1 MQKRNKTSKQEK
13 IRKNCQKEYEKY
25 HSVKHASSTLRCDEQ
40 TIKKHYKEFER
51 QEHVETNMSF
61 IQTQRSVKNR
71 VLPRMDWILDKLEEQ
86 IDHISKQ
93 QKEDGTVDMARYETL
108 KTRILKLM
116 SDVLQQKA
124 SIEITPTL
132 DISLE
137 NYIKEKQQGRL
148 RVKSQYQLK

>member
-1 MQKRNKTSKQEK
+1 MRKTNKTSKQEK

-25 HSVKHASSTLRCDEQ
+25 HSAKHASSILRCDEQ
-40 TIKKHYKEFER
+40 TIKKYYKEFER
-51 QEHVETNMSF
+51 QEPIETNMGF

-71 VLPRMDWILDKLEEQ
+71 VLPRMDWILDKLEWQ
-86 IDHISKQ
+86 IDRISKQ
-93 QKEDGTVDMARYETL
+93 QKKDDTADMVRCETL

-116 SDVLQQKA
+116 SDILQEKA

-137 NYIKEKQQGRL
+137 NYIKEKQQRRL
-148 RVKSQYQLK
+148 RVRSP

>member
-1 MQKRNKTSKQEK
+1 MRKTNKTSKQEK

-25 HSVKHASSTLRCDEQ
+25 HSVKHASSTLRCDEG
-40 TIKKHYKEFER
+40 TVEKYYKEFEQ
-51 QEHVETNMSF
+51 QEPVETNLGF

-71 VLPRMDWILDKLEEQ
+71 VLPRMDYILDKLEDQ
-86 IDHISKQ
+86 IDRISKQ
-93 QKEDGTVDMARYETL
+93 QKEDGTVDMVRYETL

-137 NYIKEKQQGRL
+137 NYIKEKQQRRL
-148 RVKSQYQLK
+148 RVKSP

>member
-1 MQKRNKTSKQEK
+1 MRKINKTSKQEK

-25 HSVKHASSTLRCDEQ
+25 HSVKHASSTLKCDER
-40 TIKKHYKEFER
+40 TVEKYYKEFER
-51 QEHVETNMSF
+51 REPIETNLGF

-71 VLPRMDWILDKLEEQ
+71 VLPRMDYILDKLDEQ
-86 IDHISKQ
+86 IDRISKQ
-93 QKEDGTVDMARYETL
+93 QKKDGTSDMIRYETL

-116 SDVLQQKA
+116 SDILQEKA

-137 NYIKEKQQGRL
+137 NYIKEKQQRRL
-148 RVKSQYQLK
+148 RVRSS

>member
-1 MQKRNKTSKQEK
+1 MRKTNKTSKQEK

-25 HSVKHASSTLRCDEQ
+25 HSVKHASSTLRCDER
-40 TIKKHYKEFER
+40 TVEKYYKEFEQ
-51 QEHVETNMSF
+51 QEPVETNLGF

-71 VLPRMDWILDKLEEQ
+71 VLPRMDYILDKLEDQ
-86 IDHISKQ
+86 IDRISKQ
-93 QKEDGTVDMARYETL
+93 QKEDGTVDMVRYETL

-137 NYIKEKQQGRL
+137 NYIKEKQQRRL
-148 RVKSQYQLK
+148 GVKSP

>member
-1 MQKRNKTSKQEK
+1 MRKTNKTSKQEK

-25 HSVKHASSTLRCDEQ
+25 HSVKHASSTLRCDER
-40 TIKKHYKEFER
+40 TVEKYYKEFEQ
-51 QEHVETNMSF
+51 QEPVETNLGF

-71 VLPRMDWILDKLEEQ
+71 VLPRMDYILDKLEDQ
-86 IDHISKQ
+86 IDRISKQ
-93 QKEDGTVDMARYETL
+93 QKEDGTVNMVRYETL

-137 NYIKEKQQGRL
+137 NYIKEKQQRRL
-148 RVKSQYQLK
+148 RVKSP

>member
-1 MQKRNKTSKQEK
+1 MRKINKTSKQEK

-25 HSVKHASSTLRCDEQ
+25 HSVKHASSTLRCDER
-40 TIKKHYKEFER
+40 TVEKYYKEFEQ
-51 QEHVETNMSF
+51 QEPIETNLGF

-71 VLPRMDWILDKLEEQ
+71 VLPRMDYILDKLEDQ
-86 IDHISKQ
+86 IDRISKQ
-93 QKEDGTVDMARYETL
+93 QKEDGTVDMVRYETL

-137 NYIKEKQQGRL
+137 NYIKEKQQRRL
-148 RVKSQYQLK
+148 RVKSP

>member
-1 MQKRNKTSKQEK
+1 MRKTNKTNKQEK

-25 HSVKHASSTLRCDEQ
+25 HSVKHASSTLRCDER
-40 TIKKHYKEFER
+40 TVEKYYKEFEQ
-51 QEHVETNMSF
+51 QEPVETNLGF

-71 VLPRMDWILDKLEEQ
+71 VLPRMDYILDKLEDQ
-86 IDHISKQ
+86 IDRISKQ
-93 QKEDGTVDMARYETL
+93 QKKDGTVDMVRYETL

-137 NYIKEKQQGRL
+137 NYIKEKQQRHL
-148 RVKSQYQLK
+148 RIK

>member
-1 MQKRNKTSKQEK
+1 M
-13 IRKNCQKEYEKY
+13 
-25 HSVKHASSTLRCDEQ
+25 RCDER
-40 TIKKHYKEFER
+40 TVEKYYKEFEQ
-51 QEHVETNMSF
+51 QEPVETNLGF

-71 VLPRMDWILDKLEEQ
+71 VLPRMDWILDKLEKQ
-86 IDHISKQ
+86 FDRISKQ
-93 QKEDGTVDMARYETL
+93 QKKDDTVDMARYETL

-137 NYIKEKQQGRL
+137 NYIKEKQQRRL
-148 RVKSQYQLK
+148 RVKSP

>member
-1 MQKRNKTSKQEK
+1 MRKTNKTSKQEK

-25 HSVKHASSTLRCDEQ
+25 HSVKHASSILRCDER
-40 TIKKHYKEFER
+40 TVEKYYKEFEQ
-51 QEHVETNMSF
+51 QEPVETNLGF

-71 VLPRMDWILDKLEEQ
+71 VLPRMDWILDKLEDQ
-86 IDHISKQ
+86 IDRISKQ
-93 QKEDGTVDMARYETL
+93 QKKDGTVDMARYETL

-137 NYIKEKQQGRL
+137 NYIKEKQQRRL
-148 RVKSQYQLK
+148 RVKSP

>member
-1 MQKRNKTSKQEK
+1 MRKRNKTSKQEK

-25 HSVKHASSTLRCDEQ
+25 HSVKHASSTLRCDER
-40 TIKKHYKEFER
+40 TVEKYYKEFEQ
-51 QEHVETNMSF
+51 QEPVETNLGF

-71 VLPRMDWILDKLEEQ
+71 VLSRMDWILDKLEDQ
-86 IDHISKQ
+86 IDRISKQ
-93 QKEDGTVDMARYETL
+93 QKEDGTVDMVRYETL

-137 NYIKEKQQGRL
+137 NYIKEKQQRHL
-148 RVKSQYQLK
+148 RVKSP

>member
-1 MQKRNKTSKQEK
+1 MRKINKTSKQEK
-13 IRKNCQKEYEKY
+13 IRKNCKKEYEKY
-25 HSVKHASSTLRCDEQ
+25 HSVKHASSTLRCDER
-40 TIKKHYKEFER
+40 TVEKYYKEFEQ
-51 QEHVETNMSF
+51 QEPVETTLGF

-71 VLPRMDWILDKLEEQ
+71 VLPRMDYILDKLEDQ
-86 IDHISKQ
+86 IDRISKQ
-93 QKEDGTVDMARYETL
+93 QKKDGAIDMARYETL

-137 NYIKEKQQGRL
+137 NYIKEKQQRRL
-148 RVKSQYQLK
+148 RIK